1 MKLSLQVKVAM
12 GFVLATLVLV
22 SLVII
27 QYRYLTSFQRG
38 AEAID
43 DTNQVKSHVNYLLSS
58 IKDLQDG
65 TKGYLITEREG
76 FVEMYQSG
84 AQAIPPELENLKAL
98 TSNNEDEKAQMLAL
112 ENLVNQ
118 KLLFHKEVL
127 RLHREKSA
135 AAATAMINTGQGLQ
149 LANEIQLL
157 AKEMVQTESRL
168 LADRLAEKRRT
179 AILAFVVTIVIV
191 IVILLVF
198 WLLFFLIRREIKQ
211 RERVEKELSASK
223 QRMFDFIQHA
233 TDFIY
238 KTDIKGHFTFLNPT
252 VERVT
257 GYTADELR
265 GRHYLDLIPP
275 SWREQIKQFYRKQF
289 SERTPNTHHSFPLQR
304 KDGSEIWIEPDVQL
318 IVEGD
323 EIVGGQA
330 IARDV
335 TERIKAERKF
345 RSLLESA
352 PDAMVVVNR
361 HGEIILVNAQMEKM
375 FGYKRENVMGQQLEI
390 LVPERFRDRHPEQRD
405 SFFAHPKV
413 RFMSEGLDLNGL
425 RSDGSEFPVEISL
438 SPLETDEGLL
448 VSSAIRDI
456 TERKRLEQQLA
467 QARDA
472 ALESTRLKSEFLANM
487 SHEIRTPMNGVIGMS
502 ALLADTKLDRDQRQF
517 VDGIR
522 QSGDALLGIINDI
535 LDYSKIEAGKLHIES
550 VDFELNQV
558 IEGVASLFVEAAESK
573 HLELTSLI
581 EAGVP
586 SLIHA
591 DPTRLRQILVNLI
604 GNAIKFTAEG
614 EVALTVT

>member
-43 DTNQVKSHVNYLLSS
+43 DTNQVNSHVNYLLSL

-65 TKGYLITEREG
+65 QKGYLIAEREG
-76 FVEMYQSG
+76 FLEMYQSA

-98 TSNNEDEKAQMLAL
+98 TSNNEDEKAQLLAL

-118 KLLFHKEVL
+118 KLLFHKEAL

-252 VERVT
+252 VEHVT
-257 GYTADELR
+257 GYKAEELL
-265 GRHYLDLIPP
+265 GRHYLELVAP
-275 SWREQIKQFYRKQF
+275 SWRDQIK
-289 SERTPNTHHSFPLQR
+289 
-304 KDGSEIWIEPDVQL
+304 
-318 IVEGD
+318 
-323 EIVGGQA
+323 
-330 IARDV
+330 
-335 TERIKAERKF
+335 KF
-345 RSLLESA
+345 
-352 PDAMVVVNR
+352 D
-361 HGEIILVNAQMEKM
+361 
-375 FGYKRENVMGQQLEI
+375 
-390 LVPERFRDRHPEQRD
+390 
-405 SFFAHPKV
+405 
-413 RFMSEGLDLNGL
+413 
-425 RSDGSEFPVEISL
+425 
-438 SPLETDEGLL
+438 
-448 VSSAIRDI
+448 
-456 TERKRLEQQLA
+456 
-467 QARDA
+467 
-472 ALESTRLKSEFLANM
+472 
-487 SHEIRTPMNGVIGMS
+487 
-502 ALLADTKLDRDQRQF
+502 
-517 VDGIR
+517 
-522 QSGDALLGIINDI
+522 
-535 LDYSKIEAGKLHIES
+535 
-550 VDFELNQV
+550 
-558 IEGVASLFVEAAESK
+558 
-573 HLELTSLI
+573 
-581 EAGVP
+581 
-586 SLIHA
+586 
-591 DPTRLRQILVNLI
+591 
-604 GNAIKFTAEG
+604 
-614 EVALTVT
+614 